1 MSVKAS
7 GGSSVARPQLYQTLA
22 VATISQAEQQ
32 DRFLGTGELNELA
45 SYFASGAKRLEI
57 AQILTENSE
66 IIVSRAANRIFVGG
80 SPMAFLEKP
89 QEPELAMAGAAVGA
103 GDVRESMKL
112 GTVTYV
118 ESRGG
123 FLENLRSIFNTSP
136 GGPTPPGFR
145 PINVARYGPSNMAKS
160 LRDLSW
166 FLRYATYAIV
176 AGDPNII
183 AVNTRGLRE
192 IIENACSGEATIV
205 ALQEIKAASL
215 SYFRQD
221 AEATNIVAQ
230 YMDVLLTEFKA
241 PTPSTKLRQRPSGD
255 QQGLQL
261 PQIYFNAAE
270 RRPKFVM
277 KPGLSASEK
286 TEVVKAAYRQI
297 FERDITRAYS
307 LSISDLESKVKN
319 GDISMKEF
327 VRRLAKSPLYQKQF
341 YQPFINS
348 RVIELAFRHILG
360 RGPSSREEV
369 QKYFSIISNGG
380 LPKLVDALVDSD
392 EYADYFGEETVPYI
406 RGLGQEAQECRN
418 WGPQQDLFNYSA
430 PFRKVPQFITTFAAY
445 EQPLPDQHPYGSG
458 NDPLEIQFGA
468 IFPKETRNP
477 SSRPAPFGKDTRRI
491 LIHQGPGINNQL
503 SNPKARGVA
512 PGTLG
517 PKVFKLDQLPGTIG
531 KKAAK
536 GASVKFSESSTQA
549 VIRAIYLQVI
559 GRDVYEGQRLKVQE
573 IKLENGEISVR
584 EFVRAL
590 AKSDLFRG
598 LYWTPLYVCKAIEY
612 IHRRLLGRPTYGR
625 QENNKYFDIASKK
638 GFYGVVDAILDT
650 PEYSEAFGEDTVPYE
665 RYLTPGGVSL
675 RQLRVGTIREDVVAT
690 KVDKQ
695 ETPRFV
701 ELGAV
706 SQNRTEP
713 DIQFRVKQGVTKQ
726 REQTKVFK
734 LVANTVDKV
743 AVKTVISA
751 AYRQIFE
758 RDIAPYI
765 VQNEFTVLE
774 SKLGNG
780 EITVKEFIEGL
791 GYSNLYLKEFYTPY
805 PNTKVI
811 ELGTKHFL
819 GRAPIDQAEI
829 RKYNQILASQGLK
842 AFIAAL
848 LNSAEYRQVFGED
861 TVPYRRFPTL
871 PAANFPNTE
880 RLYNQ
885 LTKQNDDVVVP
896 SFKPVKARIESANTP
911 ILAKA
916 IADLAYQARQID
928 KTKPLFI
935 ELGRSYNDGRG
946 QSVEVGVG
954 TSRRK
959 PARIFRLT
967 DGSSQTE
974 RQLVI
979 NAAYC
984 QVLDVFS
991 GQVPDYYRRSD
1002 LDSKLRNGE
1011 ISVREFVRELASSEI
1026 YRKRFYTPYPNTKVI
1041 EYLFRHLLGRAPAT
1055 QGEIRQYNKL
1065 LADSGLRAAVEA
1077 IVDSPEYARYFG
1089 EDVVPYPRFPSLPA
1103 GNYLGSVQAA
1113 ADLVK
1118 QSWSSLSPAVLTGRP
1133 GDR

>member
-32 DRFLGTGELNELA
+32 DRFLGSGELKELA

-57 AQILTENSE
+57 AQTLTENSE

-89 QEPELAMAGAAVGA
+89 APEPELAMAAVGA
-103 GDVRESMKL
+103 GGDVREGMKL

-118 ESRGG
+118 ETRGG

-136 GGPTPPGFR
+136 SGPTPPGFR
-145 PINVARYGPSNMAKS
+145 PINVSRYGPSNMAKS

-176 AGDPNII
+176 AGDPSII

-192 IIENACSGEATIV
+192 IIENACSGEATLV

-215 SYFRQD
+215 SYFRKD
-221 AEATNIVAQ
+221 AEATDIVTQ
-230 YMDVLLTEFKA
+230 YMDVLLTEFKGA
-241 PTPSTKLRQRPSGD
+241 TPSAKVRQRPSSD

-277 KPGLSASEK
+277 KPGLSATEK
-286 TEVVKAAYRQI
+286 NEVVKAAYRQI

-369 QKYFSIISNGG
+369 QTYFSIISNGG
-380 LPKLVDALVDSD
+380 LPALVDALVDSQ
-392 EYADYFGEETVPYI
+392 EYSDYFGEETVPYL

-430 PFRKVPQFITTFAAY
+430 PFRKVPQFLTTFAAY

-477 SSRPAPFGKDTRRI
+477 STSPAPFGKDTRRI

-503 SNPKARGVA
+503 SNPGARGIA
-512 PGTLG
+512 PGSLG
-517 PKVFKLDQLPGTIG
+517 AKVFKLDQLPGTIG
-531 KKAAK
+531 KKAPK
-536 GASVKFSESSTQA
+536 GTSVRFSESSTQA
-549 VIRAIYLQVI
+549 VIRATYLQVF
-559 GRDVYEGQRLKVQE
+559 GRDLYEGQRLKVQE
-573 IKLENGEISVR
+573 IKLENGDISVR

-590 AKSDLFRG
+590 AKSDVFRKM
-598 LYWTPLYVCKAIEY
+598 YWTSLYVCKAIEY

-625 QENNKYFDIASKK
+625 QEINKYFDLASKK
-638 GFYGVVDAILDT
+638 GFYAVVDAIIDSV
-650 PEYSEAFGEDTVPYE
+650 EYSEAFGEDTVPYE
-665 RYLTPGGVSL
+665 RYLTPAGVAR
-675 RQLRVGTIREDVVAT
+675 RQLRVGSIREDVGA
-690 KVDKQ
+690 KVVK
-695 ETPRFV
+695 EVTPTFV

-706 SQNRTEP
+706 TEKRAGS
-713 DIQFRVKQGVTKQ
+713 DVDSRIKQGVTKQ

-734 LVANTVDKV
+734 LVANTVDKA

-765 VQNEFTVLE
+765 VKNEFTVLE
-774 SKLGNG
+774 SKLSNG

-819 GRAPIDQAEI
+819 GRAPVDQAEI
-829 RKYNQILASQGLK
+829 RKYNQILATQGIR

-848 LNSAEYRQVFGED
+848 LNSQEYREVFGED

-885 LTKQNDDVVVP
+885 LTKQNNEVVVP
-896 SFKPVKARIESANTP
+896 SFKTVKPRIETDKTP

-916 IADLAYQARQID
+916 IADLAAEAKQLHQVQ
-928 KTKPLFI
+928 
-935 ELGRSYNDGRG
+935 ELGRSISYGDQ
-946 QSVEVGVG
+946 QSLEVN
-954 TSRRK
+954 RQ
-959 PARIFRLT
+959 PIRIHRLSAGANLAT
-967 DGSSQTE
+967 
-974 RQLVI
+974 RQEVI
-979 NAAYC
+979 NAIYS
-984 QVLDVFS
+984 QVMDVPN
-991 GQVPDYYRRSD
+991 GQVPENFRLVD
-1002 LDSKLRNGE
+1002 LESKLSNGE
-1011 ISVREFVRELASSEI
+1011 ISVREFVCELASSDS
-1026 YRKRFYTPYPNTKVI
+1026 YCQRFYTPYPAAKVV
-1041 EYLFRHLLGRAPAT
+1041 ELLFRHLLGRTPANSE
-1055 QGEIRQYNKL
+1055 EINQYGRI
-1065 LADSGLRAAVEA
+1065 LADSGLRAAVTA
-1077 IVDSPEYARYFG
+1077 IVNSAEYNSYFG
-1089 EDVVPYPRFPSLPA
+1089 EEVVPYTR
-1103 GNYLGSVQAA
+1103 
-1113 ADLVK
+1113 
-1118 QSWSSLSPAVLTGRP
+1118 
-1133 GDR
+1133 